1 MILLD
6 TNVLIYASDNSS
18 PFHAWA
24 LEIIA
29 ESVSEGK
36 AVINAVCLAELCVGE
51 VEVEAVA
58 DRIRQWGI
66 TISDVPAAAAVPCAL
81 AYRKFRERR
90 WSESG
95 KQSPPMPL
103 PDFFIGAHAMI
114 MGWEVATADRGRFSS
129 YFPTVPLRT
138 PS

>member
-51 VEVEAVA
+51 GEVEAVA
-58 DRIRQWGI
+58 NRIRQWGI
-66 TISDVPAAAAVPCAL
+66 TISDVPATGFT
-81 AYRKFRERR
+81 R
-90 WSESG
+90 
-95 KQSPPMPL
+95 
-103 PDFFIGAHAMI
+103 
-114 MGWEVATADRGRFSS
+114 T
-129 YFPTVPLRT
+129 TVFCP
-138 PS
+138 